1 MANGLRVLIAEDEA
15 VTAMMLSLRLRNLGY
30 DVCRPAS
37 SAEEA
42 VLRADRESPAVL
54 LMDVR
59 LSGHTDG
66 IEAAR
71 MIRSRR
77 PVPVIFMSGYT
88 DNDQDQRVRDIGPL
102 ACLDKPLDMR
112 ELEALLDGVKAGR
125 DSEIQV

>member
-1 MANGLRVLIAEDEA
+1 MAEGLKVLIAEDEA
-15 VTAMMLSLRLRNLGY
+15 ITAMMLSSRLRKLGY
-30 DVCRPAS
+30 DVCRTAS

-42 VLRADRESPAVL
+42 VLRADRELPAVL

-59 LSGHTDG
+59 LSGRTDG

-71 MIRSRR
+71 VIRTRH

-88 DNDQDQRVRDIGPL
+88 DNDQDRRVRDIGPL

-112 ELEALLDGVKAGR
+112 ELEALLEGLAAARTGGA
-125 DSEIQV
+125 S